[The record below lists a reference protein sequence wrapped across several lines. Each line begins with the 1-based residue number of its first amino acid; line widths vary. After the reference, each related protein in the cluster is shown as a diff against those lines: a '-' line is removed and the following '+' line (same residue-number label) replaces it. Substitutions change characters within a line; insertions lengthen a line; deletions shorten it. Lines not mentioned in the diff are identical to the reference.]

1 MKKFALIPLLLILF
15 FVGCQKDNSLTS
27 SEQSNSISLQK
38 PAWVLAA
45 EKQGL
50 TLIALPK
57 GSSITLQKR
66 SFDTEF
72 IKIDES
78 GKLEVEKNYHSER
91 EGRHSEGEGRVSVE
105 ASLYVRAN
113 SMEQSGLLSMRF
125 TDDFLCFEFG
135 PSGTTFSSPAL
146 LNVEAE
152 GLDYSTLKD
161 LKSAHLMYF
170 NESDQEWVET
180 DADDIIINARE
191 GKFVCKNGKISH
203 FSRYGFTN

>member
-15 FVGCQKDNSLTS
+15 FVGCQKDNSVTS
-27 SEQSNSISLQK
+27 SEQNNSVSLQK

-50 TLIALPK
+50 TLIALPQ
-57 GSSITLQKR
+57 SASITLQKR
-66 SFDTEF
+66 SSDTEF
-72 IKIDES
+72 IKKDES
-78 GKLEVEKNYHSER
+78 GKLSVEQSYRSR
-91 EGRHSEGEGRVSVE
+91 EGKVSVQ
-105 ASLYVRAN
+105 ASLLVLAN
-113 SMEQSGLLSMRF
+113 SMEQSSLLSMSF
-125 TDDFLCFEFG
+125 TEDFLCFEFG

-161 LKSAHLMYF
+161 LRTAHLMYF
-170 NESDQEWVET
+170 DESVSKWIET
-180 DADDIIINARE
+180 DADNITVNARE